1 MYTPKSGL
9 LRSVILT
16 TTAAAT
22 PSASCVGDA
31 SEAAQSALASP
42 ALCSAGQL
50 GAYDDLTTTVARPA
64 NHHPSPDSTAQSV
77 SSATSPI
84 LSPVIGVPG
93 GSGKLSDADAY
104 GPFIASLVNDWDE
117 AYAEGLENIEGMKAE
132 LGDLTQGDFIT
143 VDFLDASTL
152 LGSYLEARHALAGDD
167 PLRDLESMHPRYYVR
182 RSRRLR
188 SQLQKKTAAAS
199 LPSTAS
205 SLSTASPSTFGPHP
219 ASTSTSSHPLPPSK
233 RSKRSRK
240 KRQPA
245 PTPPSLPTIHTV
257 EPPPSLDSMGSV
269 VGAKRRRECSNETTE
284 TPPAKRAKKSS
295 SSAAIRLEKW
305 MTGGVLTP
313 EHREWEV
320 LPNPNTDFLLD
331 PSKINVLP
339 SRAKIESESA
349 AAEGDSDSGSES
361 SPTPVTTKSKT
372 RRGRRPPTHQFR
384 RLLQRLEI
392 IISSNFDFKR
402 HSSFSSTGWNG
413 IQPPELARDEIRR
426 LFRMFPD
433 AQALYKYIERF
444 YPVPYHRRED
454 IKTERATF
462 LCDKNGQIFFFRSF
476 RAQWL
481 MEKSHDVTAAI
492 NVLVGE
498 DTTDPQI
505 KINNAE
511 GVRGPHWPIIIGH
524 HRQSAK
530 KPSLA
535 DWHKHN
541 SRRVDE
547 FMKLEIVQRII
558 SWVSSV
564 VEIVFPGVAERFRAD
579 AAWHKQHH
587 GIEPM
592 FGLFWNFCLNV
603 VLPGQRR
610 IHCDPHADMK
620 NQIGVCV
627 LLIYLLEGFVFDD
640 ELYTWLVIWE
650 AGVAVQL
657 PPWTLA
663 MYPSALFYHF
673 NLDVHM
679 IKFVTVAGKE
689 RPTRQN
695 SRPLGG
701 TNEGRGSMVF
711 FNQSTMRQSAALGF
725 DTVQEA
731 KEAGL
736 TGTVDFGTEADA
748 AFNRFV
754 TFQPAS
760 ATDFN

>member
-1 MYTPKSGL
+1 
-9 LRSVILT
+9 
-16 TTAAAT
+16 
-22 PSASCVGDA
+22 
-31 SEAAQSALASP
+31 
-42 ALCSAGQL
+42 
-50 GAYDDLTTTVARPA
+50 
-64 NHHPSPDSTAQSV
+64 
-77 SSATSPI
+77 
-84 LSPVIGVPG
+84 
-93 GSGKLSDADAY
+93 
-104 GPFIASLVNDWDE
+104 
-117 AYAEGLENIEGMKAE
+117 MKAE
-132 LGDLTQGDFIT
+132 LGDLTQVRCHSIDASPAAYILLQGDFIT

-167 PLRDLESMHPRYYVR
+167 PMRDLESMHPRYYIR

-188 SQLQKKTAAAS
+188 AQQEQKLAAI
-199 LPSTAS
+199 
-205 SLSTASPSTFGPHP
+205 SLSSH
-219 ASTSTSSHPLPPSK
+219 ASTSPTPANLSSGSRDSSSSEILPHPTSR
-233 RSKRSRK
+233 RSKASRK
-240 KRQPA
+240 KRQPLS
-245 PTPPSLPTIHTV
+245 PSIPSPSVSRPLP
-257 EPPPSLDSMGSV
+257 
-269 VGAKRRRECSNETTE
+269 
-284 TPPAKRAKKSS
+284 
-295 SSAAIRLEKW
+295 
-305 MTGGVLTP
+305 
-313 EHREWEV
+313 
-320 LPNPNTDFLLD
+320 
-331 PSKINVLP
+331 
-339 SRAKIESESA
+339 
-349 AAEGDSDSGSES
+349 
-361 SPTPVTTKSKT
+361 KSKT
-372 RRGRRPPTHQFR
+372 RRGRRPPNHQLR

-392 IISSNFDFKR
+392 ITSVDFDFKR

-413 IQPPELARDEIRR
+413 IQPPLLARDEIRR
-426 LFRMFPD
+426 LFRLYPD
-433 AQALYKYIERF
+433 ARGLYEYLQRF
-444 YPVPYHRRED
+444 FPVPYIRNED

-462 LCDKNGQIFFFRSF
+462 LVDKHGQIFFFRSF
-476 RAQWL
+476 RAEWL
-481 MEKSHDVTAAI
+481 MAKSSEVTEAI

-498 DTTDPQI
+498 DATDPQI

-541 SRRVDE
+541 SRRVDA

-579 AAWHKQHH
+579 AAWHKQRH

-640 ELYTWLVIWE
+640 DLYTWLVIWE

-731 KEAGL
+731 KQAGL
-736 TGTVDFGTEADA
+736 TGTVDFGTEANA

-760 ATDFN
+760 ATDFE

>member
-1 MYTPKSGL
+1 MDERWCPCSSTPG
-9 LRSVILT
+9 
-16 TTAAAT
+16 
-22 PSASCVGDA
+22 VG
-31 SEAAQSALASP
+31 
-42 ALCSAGQL
+42 
-50 GAYDDLTTTVARPA
+50 
-64 NHHPSPDSTAQSV
+64 V
-77 SSATSPI
+77 SSS
-84 LSPVIGVPG
+84 
-93 GSGKLSDADAY
+93 
-104 GPFIASLVNDWDE
+104 
-117 AYAEGLENIEGMKAE
+117 
-132 LGDLTQGDFIT
+132 
-143 VDFLDASTL
+143 
-152 LGSYLEARHALAGDD
+152 H
-167 PLRDLESMHPRYYVR
+167 
-182 RSRRLR
+182 
-188 SQLQKKTAAAS
+188 
-199 LPSTAS
+199 
-205 SLSTASPSTFGPHP
+205 
-219 ASTSTSSHPLPPSK
+219 SSHVL
-233 RSKRSRK
+233 
-240 KRQPA
+240 
-245 PTPPSLPTIHTV
+245 H
-257 EPPPSLDSMGSV
+257 LD
-269 VGAKRRRECSNETTE
+269 
-284 TPPAKRAKKSS
+284 
-295 SSAAIRLEKW
+295 
-305 MTGGVLTP
+305 VLF
-313 EHREWEV
+313 RV
-320 LPNPNTDFLLD
+320 LANPDLDFLLE
-331 PSKINVLP
+331 P
-339 SRAKIESESA
+339 SRLPVQSAPTTPYSVSNTEHTSDKDSNTSFESEP
-349 AAEGDSDSGSES
+349 ER
-361 SPTPVTTKSKT
+361 PLPKSKT
-372 RRGRRPPTHQFR
+372 RRGRRPPNHQLR

-392 IISSNFDFKR
+392 ITSVDFDFKR
-402 HSSFSSTGWNG
+402 HSSFSTTGWNG
-413 IQPPELARDEIRR
+413 IQPPLLARDEIRR
-426 LFRMFPD
+426 LFRLYPD
-433 AQALYKYIERF
+433 ARGLYEYLQWF
-444 YPVPYHRRED
+444 FPVPYIRNDD

-462 LCDKNGQIFFFRSF
+462 LVDKHGQIFFFRSF
-476 RAQWL
+476 RAEWL
-481 MEKSHDVTAAI
+481 MAKSKEVTEAI

-498 DTTDPQI
+498 DATDPQI
-505 KINNAE
+505 KTNNAE

-579 AAWHKQHH
+579 AAWHKQRH

-679 IKFVTVAGKE
+679 IKFVTVEGKE
-689 RPTRQN
+689 HPTRQN
-695 SRPLGG
+695 SKPLGG

-731 KEAGL
+731 KQAGL
-736 TGTVDFGTEADA
+736 TGTVDFGTEANA